1 MPDPVISGD
10 MLQVLTNGMLTTGK
24 GMAGNLLPIGK
35 TLLGAFS
42 AIALLWIF
50 FKALIEDDL
59 PALMSSL
66 LGFVFNI
73 SLVLFI
79 FATYSTWLEWA
90 FKSST
95 FIAATAIGG
104 DPNSLMS
111 SAMRIFA
118 DTVGN
123 MTNNSTLELKWWD
136 AIKHLA
142 TGMIASL
149 IGTIAF
155 GISFLA
161 MGVYFFIYLL
171 SDVLL
176 LIGFVIGPIM
186 IAGFVMPASEFLFT
200 SWIRHVIGAMFY
212 KVVASIVLAILSGIT
227 ASLSKVALAT
237 YKSNGNLI
245 GTDILL
251 SFYSIIISL
260 IVIFVMWQ
268 VPGIAAGLVS
278 GSASMS
284 GKFGMPGR
292 GTGIKNL
299 PGINK
304 YFGKK

>member
-1 MPDPVISGD
+1 MPDPVINGD

-24 GMAGNLLPIGK
+24 DMALNLLPIGK
-35 TLLGAFS
+35 QLLGVFA

-59 PALMSSL
+59 PELMSSL
-66 LGFVFNI
+66 LGFVFNV
-73 SLVLFI
+73 SLVLFV
-79 FATYSTWLEWA
+79 FAGYFTWFEWA
-90 FKSST
+90 VKSST

-111 SAMRIFA
+111 SSIRMFA

-123 MTNNSTLELKWWD
+123 MTDNSSLELDWWD

-155 GISFLA
+155 GVSFLA

-171 SDVLL
+171 ADVLL
-176 LIGFVIGPIM
+176 VIGFVVGPIM

-200 SWIRHVIGAMFY
+200 SWVRHVVGAMFY
-212 KVVASIVLAILSGIT
+212 KVVASIVLKLLSGMT
-227 ASLSKVALAT
+227 ESLSEVALAT

-251 SFYSIIISL
+251 SFYSVILSL

-292 GTGIKNL
+292 GTGIKSL
-299 PGINK
+299 LGI
-304 YFGKK
+304 KKSS